1 MVTLRGV
8 WMWTGERRHITMS
21 HEVCRADTPC
31 SLSGKKTLLHS
42 IKSRSWILRCLK
54 TPILDRKSYGS
65 RDRGSGCKRGLQI
78 FIFVFLLEAYIIS
91 TLLQRD
97 PGWWLSTCFLETLV
111 LHWKRGS
118 YISLL
123 GFCNHG
129 SIGCRWR
136 HVREMSF
143 SCSGALN
150 EPCGVE
156 YR

>member
-1 MVTLRGV
+1 
-8 WMWTGERRHITMS
+8 MS

-91 TLLQRD
+91 TLLQNRPSGTQGGD
-97 PGWWLSTCFLETLV
+97 CRPASLRRL
-111 LHWKRGS
+111 S
-118 YISLL
+118 YIESEALIIVSS
-123 GFCNHG
+123 G
-129 SIGCRWR
+129 SVTMAQLAVDEDTSRRCHSR
-136 HVREMSF
+136 
-143 SCSGALN
+143 AL
-150 EPCGVE
+150 VH
-156 YR
+156 